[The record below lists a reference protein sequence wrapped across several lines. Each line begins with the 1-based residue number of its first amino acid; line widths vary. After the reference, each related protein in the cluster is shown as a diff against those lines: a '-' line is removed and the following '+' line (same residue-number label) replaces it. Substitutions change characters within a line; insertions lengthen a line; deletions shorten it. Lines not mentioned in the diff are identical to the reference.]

1 MQAIDPLSSGPHG
14 SSGLPT
20 DPKAR
25 WQRLSPLLDELL
37 DMEATAR
44 AARLAALRDLEP
56 ELAAELER
64 LLAQD
69 AELEAQG
76 FLAQPA
82 LPPTLSAV
90 VALPGQ
96 TVGAYRLERE
106 IGHGGMGSVW
116 LARRTDGRFEGQV
129 AIKFLTTG
137 LLGQGDAARFAREG
151 QILARLTHPHIAR
164 LIDAGVAQDGLQP
177 YLVLE
182 YVEDG
187 LPIDRFCESR
197 QLDTAQRITLF
208 LDVLAAVAHAH
219 NRLILHRDLKPGNIL
234 VDRQGQVKLLDFGIA
249 KLLGDSTQPAEAT
262 ELTRQAGRA
271 FTPQFAA
278 PEQVQGGEVSTAT
291 DVYALGVLLYL
302 LLSGGKHPTA
312 GATRVEAQALDRLR
326 AVVEE
331 EPKRLS
337 DQLRIQGDARRA
349 RELRGDLDTICAKAL
364 KKRPSERYENAA
376 ALAEDLRRWLQHE
389 PIAARPDSRSYRLAK
404 FLRRHYLGVA
414 AGSVAVLGLSTG
426 IGLALWKA
434 HEAQTQRTQA
444 EGLIEF
450 MLGDLRKKLEPVGR
464 LDVLDAVGDKALG
477 YYNAQDLA
485 RSDADSLGRRARALH
500 LMGEIAE
507 KRGRLDEAYRMFR
520 EATASTGELMARAP
534 GDGQR
539 LFDHAQSTYW
549 VGFVAWRR
557 GQQQEALTQFQR
569 YLALA
574 NELGKVQPQ
583 RHEWRSE
590 RAYALN
596 NLGVLKLEMGQ
607 ADAALSDL
615 AQSRERWL
623 ELVAQDPDLNLDLAS
638 TLGWMARASLDRADY
653 ASALGLERERMA
665 VIAAMPASGDSRD
678 LQGQAATSQHQI
690 SQIQLYLGRPLEALE
705 SAKAAAAALE
715 PLVAQDPDNLD
726 GLHQLSAVRL
736 GMGEILAHL
745 GRPAELGTLMQGL
758 RRDVDLLR
766 QADASKLDWQ
776 CGLAGRVLLLQAQTG
791 RLDIEAARRHLRQ
804 MQDLAQGGAVFSH
817 EHQRINAAL
826 EIQLGRQL
834 SAQAPEQAR
843 QYWITAAERLRP
855 AGNDPRA
862 LALLGQAQFLLGDT
876 EEARRAAEKLGASA
890 YLHPDRQVLQRLLGA
905 PEKPAT
911 PQKASHIMSS
921 KT

>member
-1 MQAIDPLSSGPHG
+1 MQDLAPENA
-14 SSGLPT
+14 LPS

-37 DMEATAR
+37 DMEPPAR
-44 AARLAALRDLEP
+44 AARLAAMQDLAP

-69 AELEAQG
+69 AALEAQG

-106 IGHGGMGSVW
+106 IGQGGMGSVW

-182 YVEDG
+182 YVEEG

-249 KLLGDSTQPAEAT
+249 KLLGDPTQALGGAEAT

-312 GATRVEAQALDRLR
+312 GATRAEAQALDRLR

-337 DQLRIQGDARRA
+337 DQLRSQGEARRA

-414 AGSVAVLGLSTG
+414 AGSVAALGLSTG

-450 MLGDLRKKLEPVGR
+450 MLGDLRKQLEPVGR
-464 LDVLDAVGDKALG
+464 LDVLDAVGGKAMD
-477 YYNAQDLA
+477 YYGHQRLA
-485 RSDADSLGRRARALH
+485 ALDADALGRRARALH

-507 KRGRLDEAYRMFR
+507 KRGRLDEADRMFR
-520 EATASTGELMARAP
+520 EAAASTGELMARAP

-557 GQQQEALTQFQR
+557 GQQQEALVQFQR

-574 NELGKVQPQ
+574 NELSRVQPQ
-583 RHEWRSE
+583 RPEWRSE

-607 ADAALSDL
+607 VDAALSDL

-653 ASALGLERERMA
+653 ASALDLERERMA

-690 SQIQLYLGRPLEALE
+690 SQIQLYLGRPLDALE
-705 SAKAAAAALE
+705 SAKAAATTLE

-726 GLHQLSAVRL
+726 WLHQLSAVRL

-745 GRPAELGTLMQGL
+745 GRPAELGALMQGL
-758 RRDVDLLR
+758 RGDVDRLR

-791 RLDIEAARRHLRQ
+791 RLDIEAARLHLHQ
-804 MQDLAQGGAVFSH
+804 MQDLARGGAVFSH

-843 QYWITAAERLRP
+843 RYWIAAAERLRP

-876 EEARRAAEKLGASA
+876 EEARHVAEKLGASA
-890 YLHPDRQVLQRLLGA
+890 YLHPDRQALQRLLGA
-905 PEKPAT
+905 PHKPAM
-911 PQKASHIMSS
+911 PQEARHTLSS

>member
-1 MQAIDPLSSGPHG
+1 MQDLAPENA
-14 SSGLPT
+14 LPS

-37 DMEATAR
+37 DMEPPAR
-44 AARLAALRDLEP
+44 AARLAAMQDLAP

-69 AELEAQG
+69 AALEAQG

-106 IGHGGMGSVW
+106 LGQGGMGSVW
-116 LARRTDGRFEGQV
+116 LARRTDGRFEGLV
-129 AIKFLTTG
+129 AIKFLTSG

-182 YVEDG
+182 YVEEG

-249 KLLGDSTQPAEAT
+249 KLLGDPTQALGGAEAT

-312 GATRVEAQALDRLR
+312 GATRAEAQALDRLR

-337 DQLRIQGDARRA
+337 DQLRSQGDARRA

-414 AGSVAVLGLSTG
+414 AGSVAALGLSTG

-464 LDVLDAVGDKALG
+464 LDVLDAVGEQALG

-507 KRGRLDEAYRMFR
+507 KRGKMSEAEQLFR
-520 EATASTGELMARAP
+520 QAADSTGELLARDP
-534 GDGQR
+534 RNTQR
-539 LFDHAQSTYW
+539 LFDHAQSSYW
-549 VGFVAWRR
+549 VGYAAWQLGRIEIAR
-557 GQQQEALTQFQR
+557 LNFER
-569 YLALA
+569 YRDLAL
-574 NELGKVQPQ
+574 ELTRMDPAKP
-583 RHEWRSE
+583 EWRVE
-590 RAYALN
+590 TAHAEQ
-596 NLGVLKLEMGQ
+596 NLGVLLLRDHAPRQAIQHFERARATWQELQSWHDAMRAELANTLGWLASAQEVLGQFDASIASHHTKLQLLSGNAGTRDLPAQDLEATTRLSLSRLNLSAGRHE
-607 ADAALSDL
+607 AALAAATAARD
-615 AQSRERWL
+615 AF
-623 ELVAQDPDLNLDLAS
+623 VDLAS
-638 TLGWMARASLDRADY
+638 
-653 ASALGLERERMA
+653 
-665 VIAAMPASGDSRD
+665 V
-678 LQGQAATSQHQI
+678 
-690 SQIQLYLGRPLEALE
+690 
-705 SAKAAAAALE
+705 
-715 PLVAQDPDNLD
+715 DPDNLD
-726 GLHQLSAVRL
+726 LVAKLCLARLQLIEVVAADREELVGAELSAVAPAMMRL
-736 GMGEILAHL
+736 LAANAAKPAWRIKL
-745 GRPAELGTLMQGL
+745 QGRWLIAQ
-758 RRDVDLLR
+758 LR
-766 QADASKLDWQ
+766 QAQDRDARSRLRTSLADLLARAGQEDQLPDNESRLTLATAALQLGDAWLAENRSKAESYWQTAWQYLTPLGKDYPDPRVISLRSSAFWRLGRAQEARAQAEVLARSSYRHPDWQ
-776 CGLAGRVLLLQAQTG
+776 R
-791 RLDIEAARRHLRQ
+791 
-804 MQDLAQGGAVFSH
+804 DLAKM
-817 EHQRINAAL
+817 L
-826 EIQLGRQL
+826 
-834 SAQAPEQAR
+834 
-843 QYWITAAERLRP
+843 AEP
-855 AGNDPRA
+855 TQP
-862 LALLGQAQFLLGDT
+862 
-876 EEARRAAEKLGASA
+876 
-890 YLHPDRQVLQRLLGA
+890 
-905 PEKPAT
+905 
-911 PQKASHIMSS
+911 
-921 KT
+921 

>member
-1 MQAIDPLSSGPHG
+1 MQDLAPENA
-14 SSGLPT
+14 LPS

-37 DMEATAR
+37 DMEPPAR
-44 AARLAALRDLEP
+44 AARLAAMQDLAP

-69 AELEAQG
+69 AALEAQG

-106 IGHGGMGSVW
+106 LGQGGMGSVW
-116 LARRTDGRFEGQV
+116 LARRTDGRFEGLV

-182 YVEDG
+182 YVEEG

-249 KLLGDSTQPAEAT
+249 KLLGDPTQALGGAEAT

-312 GATRVEAQALDRLR
+312 GATRAEAQALDRLR

-337 DQLRIQGDARRA
+337 DQLRSQGEARRA

-389 PIAARPDSRSYRLAK
+389 PIAARPDSRGYRLAK

-414 AGSVAVLGLSTG
+414 AGSVAALGLSTG

-464 LDVLDAVGDKALG
+464 LDVLDAVGVKAMD
-477 YYNAQDLA
+477 YYGHQRLA
-485 RSDADSLGRRARALH
+485 ALDADALGRRARALH

-507 KRGRLDEAYRMFR
+507 KRGRLDEADRMFR
-520 EATASTGELMARAP
+520 EAAASTGELLARAP
-534 GDGQR
+534 RNGSR

-549 VGFVAWRR
+549 VGFIAWRR
-557 GQQQEALTQFQR
+557 GRAQEAQTQFEH
-569 YLALA
+569 YLSLA
-574 NELGKVQPQ
+574 TSLNQVQPQ
-583 RHEWRSE
+583 QRSWRNE
-590 RAYALN
+590 QAYALN
-596 NLGVLKLEMGQ
+596 SLGVLKLEQGRT
-607 ADAALSDL
+607 DAGLDDL
-615 AQSRERWL
+615 ERTRRLWL
-623 ELVAQDPDLNLDLAS
+623 ERVGEDPELNLELAS
-638 TLGWMARASLDRADY
+638 TLGWMAKARLDRGDY
-653 ASALGLERERMA
+653 AAVLTTEQERMA
-665 VIAAMPASGDSRD
+665 ALAAAPQSEDSREVQS
-678 LQGQAATSQHQI
+678 LGATGRYQI
-690 SQIQLYLGRPLEALE
+690 SQMLFVLGRWPEALE
-705 SAKAAAAALE
+705 EARAAVAALE

-726 GLHQLSAVRL
+726 WLHQLSAARL
-736 GMGEILAHL
+736 GMAEVLASL
-745 GRPAELGTLMQGL
+745 GRRAELAALLQRLNPDIETLA
-758 RRDVDLLR
+758 R
-766 QADASKLDWQ
+766 ADASKLDWQ
-776 CGLAGRVLLLQAQTG
+776 CGLRGRLLLLQVQLNERQAPALQEQL
-791 RLDIEAARRHLRQ
+791 RL
-804 MQDLAQGGAVFSH
+804 MQDLARGGALFSH
-817 EHQRINAAL
+817 EHQRVNAAL
-826 EIQLGRQL
+826 ELRLGRL
-834 SAQAPEQAR
+834 LAAQAPQQAR
-843 QYWITAAERLRP
+843 HHWTSAAGRLRP
-855 AGNDPRA
+855 TRHDARSA
-862 LALLGQAQFLLGDT
+862 SLLGQALFLLGDT
-876 EEARRAAEKLGASA
+876 EEARGLAEKVEASA
-890 YLHPDRQVLQRLLGA
+890 YRHPDHKELQRLLGA
-905 PEKPAT
+905 SHNPAAPVSARLNT
-911 PQKASHIMSS
+911 PD